1 MQLHHSFIGRAA
13 AIAATALPLL
23 LALPAHAQWKLD
35 NDASDL
41 RFVTT
46 KNTNFAEVQQFKKLS
61 GEITP
66 AGAVSFTI
74 DLKSVETQIPI
85 RNERLQNLLFDVDQ
99 YPTATWTGQV
109 DMASLATL
117 PPGAVSDV
125 EVDGKLTI
133 RGKTQDTKAA
143 LRVVRLSG
151 ERLQVTTRA
160 PILVSAN
167 QFDLVAGIEKLR
179 ELMGL
184 PNIVGTVPV
193 NFALTFKK

>member
-1 MQLHHSFIGRAA
+1 MRLNLSAVRAA
-13 AIAATALPLL
+13 AVAAAALPLL
-23 LALPAHAQWKLD
+23 FAPPAQAQWQLD
-35 NDASDL
+35 NEASDL

-46 KNTNFAEVQQFKKLS
+46 KNTNFAEVQQFKKMS
-61 GEITP
+61 GEITS

-74 DLKSVETQIPI
+74 DLRSVETQIPI

-99 YPTATWTGQV
+99 YPTATWTGF
-109 DMASLATL
+109 DEFSSLANL
-117 PPGAVSDV
+117 PIGASKDF
-125 EVDGKLTI
+125 EVNGKLTLH
-133 RGKTQDTKAA
+133 GKTQEAKAS
-143 LRVVRLSG
+143 LRVVRLNE

-184 PNIVGTVPV
+184 PNIIGTVPV